1 MMRIMRLGR
10 MIKNCQR
17 LGEIRFLNLD
27 LKRMILIFI
36 LLFVL
41 TNLLNGLNNIII
53 LRPNFFLYLTDAEQS
68 AYIGLKLASLQAGEE
83 FDVGG
88 SDETFYHPKISS
100 FQKISLGLTALGLL
114 ALYHNPIKDKLKMAW
129 PVCKIIL
136 LSKGAALVAGCVAAN
151 AARGL
156 LNQHGE
162 IKKLS
167 AAQYAVI
174 DKLGSEGILSISEK
188 QVHWGYRNHSW
199 VVNKW
204 NYLLGKFSLVYNPEN
219 DLELIKEYIAGK
231 ETQK

>member
-1 MMRIMRLGR
+1 MPASWRDTLSKFGFKEDDINFYTAVR
-10 MIKNCQR
+10 
-17 LGEIRFLNLD
+17 
-27 LKRMILIFI
+27 
-36 LLFVL
+36 
-41 TNLLNGLNNIII
+41 TNKFTERVGNNIII

-88 SDETFYHPKISS
+88 SHETFYHPKISS

-129 PVCKIIL
+129 PVCKNIL

-174 DKLGSEGILSISEK
+174 DKLGSEGILSIREK